1 MHLGIHCILQDVKP
15 EYFEEL
21 ASREHDS
28 IAIVKSGSVLTQ
40 DPEKYRK
47 ALDAYHNK
55 GTILGE
61 MKMRGPLST

>member
-28 IAIVKSGSVLTQ
+28 IALVKS
-40 DPEKYRK
+40 
-47 ALDAYHNK
+47 
-55 GTILGE
+55 
-61 MKMRGPLST
+61 

>member
-21 ASREHDS
+21 ASGEHDS
-28 IAIVKSGSVLTQ
+28 ITQ

-47 ALDAYHNK
+47 ALDAYHNMD
-55 GTILGE
+55 TILGE
-61 MKMRGPLST
+61 MKMRGPLSS